1 MVKGKHKRFQNPK
14 RRLVQADQVVF
25 EIIDMIGW
33 DYSEVF
39 EEGYWTLLERY
50 SRSRTEGENTIGM
63 FRISYFDLI
72 LEDLDRKIKQFQEMY
87 NVISTAYKVQLTSTT
102 VPEGK
107 RELSNMFRDL
117 ADKALAG
124 EDVTGYFN
132 AAKAR
137 VSSGRSLDPVVK
149 LIIEEIRKSNGEH
162 AILGELEQCK
172 DRAFRENL
180 VWDWLKSRTAKDA
193 TG

>member
-1 MVKGKHKRFQNPK
+1 MSSGKHKGYRNPI
-14 RRLVQADQVVF
+14 RRLVQAEREVF
-25 EIIDMIGW
+25 EIIDTIGW

-39 EEGYWTLLERY
+39 EEGYRTLLSRY
-50 SRSRTEGENTIGM
+50 SRSRTDGENPIGM
-63 FRISYFDLI
+63 FRIAHFDLI
-72 LEDLDRKIKQFQEMY
+72 LEDLDQKIKQFQELRT
-87 NVISTAYKVQLTSTT
+87 IIHTAYHVQLTSTT

-117 ADKALAG
+117 ADRTIP
-124 EDVTGYFN
+124 EDVIPGYFN

-137 VSSGRSLDPVVK
+137 VSTGKSLTPVVESIFNDIK
-149 LIIEEIRKSNGEH
+149 KTDGENAIIGEIEH
-162 AILGELEQCK
+162 CG

-180 VWDWLKSRTAKDA
+180 VWDWLKNRMPEA